1 VQKQEQENIYRLAE
15 RQRQEVKVRTILTA
29 FIKERHTIPSETHD
43 LSCAM
48 GASARPNLR
57 SHVPLIPVAKFSL
70 PSSRLTPFFCPSILQ
85 TLEDSVTRLKSAKV
99 QLMKKQKETSKA
111 AQDAIQQKRREVRTP
126 PR

>member
-1 VQKQEQENIYRLAE
+1 
-15 RQRQEVKVRTILTA
+15 
-29 FIKERHTIPSETHD
+29 
-43 LSCAM
+43 M
-48 GASARPNLR
+48 
-57 SHVPLIPVAKFSL
+57 
-70 PSSRLTPFFCPSILQ
+70 Q